1 MFTGLT
7 QSNSLQEPKPLPKS
21 KKENKPNIP
30 NIISIASLKRNH
42 ESLSNSIVPGLRS
55 IPVPGAGKRP
65 KLSTLPNMS
74 NQKIEITNIISESD
88 NIIVPSAAS
97 SSLLNPASLQAN
109 NNHQDDDDIADLECQ
124 DENDIEQF
132 DESSIIEESY
142 EEEEGEYTAE
152 LANSSEGYVGGGSAE
167 DYDQA
172 ELIES
177 SYSTGASQGV
187 GAAGSGNAGTDGTSG
202 SGRR

>member
-1 MFTGLT
+1 
-7 QSNSLQEPKPLPKS
+7 
-21 KKENKPNIP
+21 
-30 NIISIASLKRNH
+30 
-42 ESLSNSIVPGLRS
+42 
-55 IPVPGAGKRP
+55 
-65 KLSTLPNMS
+65 MS

-152 LANSSEGYVGGGSAE
+152 LANNSSEGYVGGGSAE

-187 GAAGSGNAGTDGTSG
+187 GAAGSGNAGADGTSG
-202 SGRR
+202 SGRGS